1 MSRPLPDI
9 AGRMI
14 PPECGKVLVAISGG
28 ADSVALLRAL
38 LEADHEVEAAH
49 CNFHLRG
56 EESNRDQHF
65 VEDLCRRL
73 GVKLYVEHFDVEA
86 YRQNRK
92 RPTSTEM
99 ACRDLRYNWFER
111 LRTES
116 GCSHIAVAHNAD
128 DNAETFLLNLFRG
141 SGIAGLTGMASVS
154 ETHILRPLL
163 QCRRK
168 EIEAY
173 LEQIGQPYITDS
185 TNRENVYRRNRIR
198 NVVMPVIAAEFPN
211 AAKGIATTMK
221 HLQQAESFIER
232 CIDEKRHIYFGT
244 DDSIDIQ
251 SLAKKEPDAEFLL
264 FHWLRAEGVSASQVH
279 DILAHPE
286 NTGRKF
292 RTSDGHEWHSKNGKL
307 YIQSL
312 SAKTSSCHISEMLKI
327 ELLPIERFQPSR
339 DPNMA
344 WFDPSVLE
352 GAHLSVRTWQKAD
365 RIKPFGMRGSKLVSD
380 IFNDAKIYGA
390 DRLKYP
396 ILTKDDEILWIA
408 GLRTSRLYQVDATS
422 DSFVKMTLR
431 ESRDC

>member
-1 MSRPLPDI
+1 MNRSIPDI

-14 PPECGKVLVAISGG
+14 PIECGKILVAISGG

-38 LEADHEVEAAH
+38 LEAGREVEAAH

-73 GVKLYVEHFDVEA
+73 GVKLHVEHFDVEA
-86 YRQNRK
+86 YRQSRR
-92 RPTSTEM
+92 RPTSAEM
-99 ACRDLRYNWFER
+99 ACRDLRYEWFER

-116 GCSHIAVAHNAD
+116 GCTHIAVAHNAD

-154 ETHILRPLL
+154 ATHIFRPLL

-198 NVVMPVIAAEFPN
+198 NVVIPAIAAEFPD
-211 AAKGIATTMK
+211 AAKGIATTIE
-221 HLQQAESFIER
+221 HLQQAESLLGR
-232 CIDEKRHIYFGT
+232 CIDEKRRIYFGT

-251 SLAKKEPDAEFLL
+251 SLAQNEPDAEFLL
-264 FHWLRAEGVSASQVH
+264 FHWLRPEGVSASQAH
-279 DILAHPE
+279 DILSQPE
-286 NTGRKF
+286 LTGRRF
-292 RTSDGHEWHSKNGKL
+292 RTSDGHEWYSKNGKL
-307 YIQSL
+307 HRQAIP
-312 SAKTSSCHISEMLKI
+312 AETSYGNISEMLEI
-327 ELLPIERFQPSR
+327 ELLPIGRFQPSR
-339 DPNMA
+339 NPDMA
-344 WFDPSVLE
+344 WFDPSVLD
-352 GAHLSVRTWQKAD
+352 GSPLSVRTWQKAD
-365 RIKPFGMRGSKLVSD
+365 RIKPFGMQGSKLVSD
-380 IFNDAKIYGA
+380 IFNDAKIYGS

-408 GLRTSRLYQVDATS
+408 GLRTSRLYQVDAAS
-422 DSFVKMTLR
+422 GSFVKMTLR
-431 ESRDC
+431 KSRDC